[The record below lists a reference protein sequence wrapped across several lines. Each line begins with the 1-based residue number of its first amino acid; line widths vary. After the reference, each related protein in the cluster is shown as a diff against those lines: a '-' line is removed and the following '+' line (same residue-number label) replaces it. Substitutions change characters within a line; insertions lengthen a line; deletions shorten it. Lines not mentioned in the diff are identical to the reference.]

1 MPGSDRSSAGPS
13 TAIDVSPRL
22 SSGGFPLFFV
32 GRVASVLGRQMLAV
46 AVGWDLYERTRS
58 FVVLGLVGLAQIT
71 PVVLL
76 AVPAGHAVDRFDARR
91 TGALSGVAMSMCAA
105 GFSVSAYLHAPLP
118 VFFLLLVLHGA
129 ATAFYAPSSSALL
142 PRLITTEQRPRANA
156 IMSTGFE
163 VASVGGPALAGL
175 LLFATGLAW
184 PVYAFHAVTA
194 LVFVAA
200 LVLLR
205 SRGVG
210 AAVSASPARSLGE
223 MAAGVRFVFGTPL
236 LLSVMTLDLFAVL
249 FGGVTALLPAFA
261 RDILVVGPGG
271 LGALRAAPALGA
283 ATMAMISTRM
293 KPWKH
298 PGRALILAVSA
309 FGLCTAAFAVS
320 RSFSLSLVLLAL
332 AGAADNVSVVIRM
345 TLEQMLTPDEMR
357 GRVSAVR
364 YVFVGLSNEL
374 GELESGL
381 AAAAFGAVPSVL
393 LGSAVCL
400 AVVGVV
406 GLGAP
411 ALVKLPPLAE
421 LKPAELQ
428 PAAAE
433 GAGAAP
439 PLHRR
444 RGKANRPP

>member
-1 MPGSDRSSAGPS
+1 MIGA
-13 TAIDVSPRL
+13 A
-22 SSGGFPLFFV
+22 SGFLLFFT

-46 AVGWDLYERTRS
+46 AVGWDLYERTGS

-76 AVPAGHAVDRFDARR
+76 AVPAGHLVDRFDARR
-91 TGALSGVAMSMCAA
+91 VGAWAGLGMSACAA
-105 GFSVSAYLHAPLP
+105 GFSASAYVHAPLG
-118 VFFLLLVLHGA
+118 VFFLLLVLHGV
-129 ATAFYAPSSSALL
+129 ATALYAPSAAAVL
-142 PRLITTEQRPRANA
+142 PRLVAKPDRPKANA

-163 VASVGGPALAGL
+163 IASVGGPALAGFL
-175 LLFATGLAW
+175 LLVSGQAW
-184 PVYAFHAVTA
+184 PVYAFHATTS
-194 LVFVAA
+194 LVFAAA

-205 SRGVG
+205 SRGAG
-210 AAVSASPARSLGE
+210 EAVSAAPARSLGE

-236 LLSVMTLDLFAVL
+236 LLAVMSLDLFAVL

-261 RDILVVGPGG
+261 RDILVVGPAG
-271 LGALRAAPALGA
+271 LGALRAAPAVGA
-283 ATMAMISTRM
+283 AAMAIISTQM

-298 PGRALILAVSA
+298 PGRALLVAVSV
-309 FGLCTAAFAVS
+309 FGLCTGAFALS
-320 RSFSLSLVLLAL
+320 RSFALSLVLLAL

-381 AAAAFGAVPSVL
+381 AAAAFGPVAAVL
-393 LGSAVCL
+393 AGSAVCL
-400 AVVGVV
+400 AVVAAV
-406 GLGAP
+406 GLRSP

-421 LKPAELQ
+421 LE
-428 PAAAE
+428 
-433 GAGAAP
+433 P
-439 PLHRR
+439 PS
-444 RGKANRPP
+444 